1 MPESIPRRP
10 PARSAPARTPTLPVV
25 EPRPRPRLT
34 RPQPGE
40 SIDEWRDAQEAAQ
53 VAADHWCRPAL
64 DRRWIEAMGEGF
76 RRPYH
81 DLDAGDLEEAE
92 AAEADPWEDDPVSPT
107 PVHLAICSDLEAALA
122 AHFEDRDDAF
132 VAREM
137 DLYYDA
143 EDRQAG
149 RVTPDLMAVLGVP
162 KRYRRSYVLWKDRES
177 PSFVLE
183 VLSPATW
190 GRDLGLKREIYANV
204 GVRDYFVFDPG
215 HRVTP
220 RLQGFR
226 LRGGDARPRPSEAL
240 PGGLRGVYSE
250 VLGLYLCHEEPWPLE
265 GLHPDGIARM
275 RWYDPAAGE
284 PLGTPLEIAQRA
296 EAEAQRAAHEARQ
309 AAHEARRAEAEAQR
323 EEAEARGRIGAAD
336 ERAAAERRRADA
348 EAHARRA
355 AESRV
360 AELEAR
366 LRDMTS

>member
-1 MPESIPRRP
+1 MPESTPRRP
-10 PARSAPARTPTLPVV
+10 PARSAPARTPTLPAL
-25 EPRPRPRLT
+25 EPRPRSRPPIMRPR
-34 RPQPGE
+34 PCE
-40 SIDEWRDAQEAAQ
+40 SIEEWRDAQEAAQ

-64 DRRWIEAMGEGF
+64 DRRWIAEMGKEF

-81 DLDAGDLEEAE
+81 DLDACDLAEAE
-92 AAEADPWEDDPVSPT
+92 AADPSEDDPVSPT
-107 PVHLAICSDLEAALA
+107 RVHLTICCDLEAALE
-122 AHFEDRDDAF
+122 AHYEDRDDAF
-132 VAREM
+132 AAREM

-143 EDRQAG
+143 TNRQAG

-162 KRYRRSYVLWKDRES
+162 KQYRESYVMWQDHAS

-183 VLSPATW
+183 VLSPSTR
-190 GRDLGLKREIYANV
+190 GRDLGLKRDIYANL

-215 HRVTP
+215 RHVTP
-220 RLQGFR
+220 RLQGFG
-226 LRGGDARPRPSEAL
+226 LQGGDGRPRPSEAL

-250 VLGLYLCHEEPWPLE
+250 ALGLYLCHEEPWPPM
-265 GLHPDGIARM
+265 GLHPEGMARM

-296 EAEAQRAAHEARQ
+296 ADEARQ
-309 AAHEARRAEAEAQR
+309 AADEARRAEAEAQR
-323 EEAEARGRIGAAD
+323 EEAQARGRTGAAD

-348 EAHARRA
+348 EAQARRA

-366 LRDMTS
+366 IRDLTS